1 MGAIDNLISI
11 AAERK
16 TFLTSEKIIR
26 LSRLIISLD
35 KIINSFKENANNP
48 IAPQM
53 VHIQIIEDILYKD
66 PHFFDDELIEHFF
79 SLKNDLDAEIATFPF
94 DSNKHKPIFDDLK
107 ERGTLETPFSFTVF
121 KAIGWW
127 PKAMPLINLRQG
139 CVM

>member
-107 ERGTLETPFSFTVF
+107 ERASEKRKQLRKREKIESYIIYAVIVILTLKFIF
-121 KAIGWW
+121 
-127 PKAMPLINLRQG
+127 
-139 CVM
+139 